1 MREVWLEKSTWK
13 QHLEVGGCGS
23 FTHCQQTFLGVPYA
37 KLVPGAK
44 SNMEGVLGQPSL
56 AGAWVTSSHFLSVG
70 VVSSF
75 VNVSAGAGR
84 MTRGRTCGFEL
95 GWDLS

>member
-1 MREVWLEKSTWK
+1 MREIWLEKSTWK

-23 FTHCQQTFLGVPYA
+23 FNSLSADLWGGGVPYA

-56 AGAWVTSSHFLSVG
+56 AGAWVSQVTSSLWVLFLH
-70 VVSSF
+70 
-75 VNVSAGAGR
+75 
-84 MTRGRTCGFEL
+84 L
-95 GWDLS
+95 